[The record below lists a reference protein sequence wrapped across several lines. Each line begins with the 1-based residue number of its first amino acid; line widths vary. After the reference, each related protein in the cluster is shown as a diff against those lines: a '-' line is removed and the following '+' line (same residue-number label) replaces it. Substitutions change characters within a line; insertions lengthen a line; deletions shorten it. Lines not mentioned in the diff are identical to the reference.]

1 MKLLRFGRPGREK
14 PGLLDGDG
22 RIRDLSDKIDDVT
35 GAVLSPKSLD
45 RLRRLAP
52 DRLPLV
58 KGRPRIGPCVA
69 GVSKIVGVGLNY
81 SDHAKETGMPA
92 PAEPILFA
100 KATTAITGP
109 YDEVILPRGSRK
121 TDWEVELG
129 VVIGSTA
136 RAVSKAKALEHV
148 AGYCVVN
155 DLSERAYQLEGTG
168 QWIKGKS
175 CDSFAP
181 IGPWLVTAEEVGNP
195 QRLALWLDLNGK
207 ACQRGSSRTMIFDVK
222 TLVSYISRHMTLL
235 PGDIIATGTP
245 PGVGAGMKPPLFL
258 KPGDVM
264 ELGIDGLGSQRLSV
278 VRAKR

>member
-264 ELGIDGLGSQRLSV
+264 ELGIDGLGSQRVSV